1 MAVTLEEVKQV
12 WQEADCLWS
21 EQQVE
26 RAIDGIAQQIES
38 DLSDANPLLL
48 TVMNGGL
55 VFTSK
60 LMMRLQIPLELDY
73 IHVTRYGFDL
83 TGNEL
88 QWKVTPQMNLEDR
101 TILIVDDILDEGQTL
116 QSIMQAC
123 KAQGAKKVVAAVL
136 IEKLHDRK
144 TDPTFKADYTALE
157 VEDRFI
163 FGYGMD
169 YKGYLRNASGI
180 YAVKGA

>member
-1 MAVTLEEVKQV
+1 MTVSLEEVERV
-12 WQEADCLWS
+12 WNEADCLWS

-26 RAIDGIAQQIES
+26 RAIDGVAQKIEQ
-38 DLSDANPLLL
+38 DMQNENPLVL

-60 LMMRLQIPLELDY
+60 VIMRLTIPLELDY
-73 IHVTRYGFDL
+73 IHVSRYGFGL

-88 QWKVTPQMNLEDR
+88 QWKVTPQTNLENR
-101 TILIVDDILDEGQTL
+101 TVLILDDILDEGQTL
-116 QSIMQAC
+116 QAIIQAC
-123 KAQGAKKVVAAVL
+123 KSQGARSVRSAVL

-144 TDPTFKADYTALE
+144 SDPDFKADYTALE

-180 YAVKGA
+180 YAVKDA

>member
-1 MAVTLEEVKQV
+1 MTVSLEEVDRV
-12 WQEADCLWS
+12 WKEADCLWS

-26 RAIDGIAQQIES
+26 RAIDGLVQQIET
-38 DLSDANPLLL
+38 DLQDKNPLVL

-60 LMMRLQIPLELDY
+60 LIMRLNFPLELDY
-73 IHVTRYGFDL
+73 IHVTRYGFGL

-88 QWKVTPQMNLEDR
+88 QWKVTPQETLENR

-116 QSIMQAC
+116 QSIIQAC
-123 KAQGAKKVVAAVL
+123 QSQGAKEVRSAVL

-144 TDPTFKADYTALE
+144 SDPDFKADYTALE

-180 YAVKGA
+180 YAVKDA

>member
-1 MAVTLEEVKQV
+1 MTVSLEEVERV
-12 WQEADCLWS
+12 SQEADCLWS

-26 RAIDGIAQQIES
+26 RAIDGIAQQIEK
-38 DLSDANPLLL
+38 DLQDKNPLVL

-60 LMMRLQIPLELDY
+60 LIMRLNIPLELDY
-73 IHVTRYGFDL
+73 IHVTRYGFGL

-88 QWKVTPQMNLEDR
+88 QWKVTPQESLANR

-116 QSIMQAC
+116 QSIIQAC
-123 KAQGAKKVVAAVL
+123 QAQGAKEVRSAVL

-144 TDPTFKADYTALE
+144 SDPNFKADYTALE

-180 YAVKGA
+180 YAVKDE

>member
-1 MAVTLEEVKQV
+1 MSVSLEEVDRV
-12 WQEADCLWS
+12 WKEADCLWS

-26 RAIDGIAQQIES
+26 RAIDALAQKIEE
-38 DLSDANPLLL
+38 DLADKNPLLL

-55 VFTSK
+55 VFTGK
-60 LMMRLQIPLELDY
+60 LMMRLSFPLECDY
-73 IHVTRYGFDL
+73 IHVTRYGFGL
-83 TGNEL
+83 TGSEL
-88 QWKVTPQMNLEDR
+88 QWKVTPQENLEDR

-116 QSIMQAC
+116 QSILQAC
-123 KAQGAKKVVAAVL
+123 KAQGATDVRSAVL
-136 IEKLHDRK
+136 IDKQHDRK
-144 TDPTFKADYTALE
+144 ADPNFKADYTALE

-180 YAVKGA
+180 YAVKGE

>member
-1 MAVTLEEVKQV
+1 MPVALEEVERV

-21 EQQVE
+21 QQQVE
-26 RAIDGIAQQIES
+26 RAIVGIAQQIDQ
-38 DLSDANPLLL
+38 DLKDANPLVL

-55 VFTSK
+55 VFTSE
-60 LMMRLQIPLELDY
+60 LMMRLTIPLELDY
-73 IHVTRYGFDL
+73 IHVTRYGFGL

-88 QWKVTPQMNLEDR
+88 QWKVTPQSNLEDR

-116 QSIMQAC
+116 QSIIQAC
-123 KAQGAKKVVAAVL
+123 QAQGAKKVVSAVL

-144 TDPTFKADYTALE
+144 TDPAFKADYTALE

-180 YAVKGA
+180 YAVKGE